1 MSAVAVLLWIGAV
14 AAGAIAHFF
23 PLSLSD
29 EDKTLQGARR
39 SRPGCA
45 RKHLHLGLGC
55 ARKHLHLGLG
65 SGAHSESKEW
75 FCAKDM
81 SALRP

>member
-1 MSAVAVLLWIGAV
+1 MSAVAVLLWIGAI

-23 PLSLSD
+23 PLSLRD

-39 SRPGCA
+39 FRPGCA
-45 RKHLHLGLGC
+45 RKHLHLGLGN
-55 ARKHLHLGLG
+55 
-65 SGAHSESKEW
+65 GAHSESKEW